1 MVIEFYDNPKA
12 EASWLGKQRDQSVAY
27 IEKQGIERRGVSE
40 EPEWFVAPYVSLW
53 TVEFGENPGAIG
65 WWVISGDLPTD
76 YISSNDATDPRSAL
90 AAFAARWEEVS
101 TYMLRGEDHPTIRIG
116 NLENRKE
123 LGDLLLRRSR
133 MLKEWVSD
141 DSVW

>member
-12 EASWLGKQRDQSVAY
+12 EEAWLGKQRAAAVEY
-27 IEKQGIERRGVSE
+27 IDRQGIKHRGVSE

-53 TVEFGENPGAIG
+53 TVESGKNPGAIG

-76 YISSNDATDPRSAL
+76 YLSGKDATDPRSAL

-101 TYMLRGEDHPTIRIG
+101 TYMLRGEDHPTIRIDKS
-116 NLENRKE
+116 ENRKE
-123 LGDLLLRRSR
+123 LGDLLVRRAR
-133 MLKEWVSD
+133 VLQDWFND
-141 DSVW
+141 DGLW